1 MEIYGWNWSGITP
14 YLETNL
20 PMSSVTR
27 CEIGKQQLSNT
38 GRDNIKISIKVHNM
52 TEDVVGAKVNEIG
65 NNVLSRKPN
74 NLSPT

>member
-1 MEIYGWNWSGITP
+1 
-14 YLETNL
+14 
-20 PMSSVTR
+20 MSSVTR

-52 TEDVVGAKVNEIG
+52 TEDEVGAKVNEIG

>member
-1 MEIYGWNWSGITP
+1 
-14 YLETNL
+14 
-20 PMSSVTR
+20 MSSVTR